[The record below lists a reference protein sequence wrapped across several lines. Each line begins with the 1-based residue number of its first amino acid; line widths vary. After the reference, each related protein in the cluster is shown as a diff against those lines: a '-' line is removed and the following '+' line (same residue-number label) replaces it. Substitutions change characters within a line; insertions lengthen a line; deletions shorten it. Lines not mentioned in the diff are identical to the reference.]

1 MRCEKSAIQ
10 SVLPLPAFAYGEC
23 IAIDYFGDGKSVHI
37 RAPYVGGQMMPN
49 LPHKRHPVRPLTL
62 YQRLVLL
69 GKRMLAKFYLCAWR
83 VLSPKNEFFGPGK
96 T

>member
-1 MRCEKSAIQ
+1 
-10 SVLPLPAFAYGEC
+10 
-23 IAIDYFGDGKSVHI
+23 
-37 RAPYVGGQMMPN
+37 MMPN
-49 LPHKRHPVRPLTL
+49 LPHKRHPAHPLTL